1 MSCIARAAVI
11 RAELGRRHPPGRPR
25 SEKRQH
31 SRWKNEM
38 LTEQNAQ
45 LRRELE
51 AVEPNCAACAF
62 GRSPNPPREYSPVAW
77 TTLVQ

>member
-1 MSCIARAAVI
+1 
-11 RAELGRRHPPGRPR
+11 
-25 SEKRQH
+25 
-31 SRWKNEM
+31 M

>member
-1 MSCIARAAVI
+1 
-11 RAELGRRHPPGRPR
+11 
-25 SEKRQH
+25 
-31 SRWKNEM
+31 M

-51 AVEPNCAACAF
+51 AVRAEL
-62 GRSPNPPREYSPVAW
+62 RSVRVRPQNPPREYSPVAW